1 MSNIN
6 NIDEVIENIIN
17 HFDEG
22 WKQSKEIKTALEI
35 LKKEKATFKNANDLA
50 KEVGNIL
57 SKVFEKDIKS
67 DMLYNKKM
75 YQEMAEKLVNA
86 SLKKA
91 HEVITD
97 YSTNV
102 LKNLNKTSK
111 ISGGVITPSFNQD
124 KANGIITRLVRD
136 DYDKIKWILDEP
148 VKTFCQS
155 IVDDTIRENV
165 NYHARLGL
173 RPVVRRVSSGKCCKW
188 CDKLVGTYSY
198 PDVPQDVYRR
208 HNHCNCIVEYFPGD
222 GKKQDVWTKK
232 KAWAKKLKK
241 SENNDRI
248 EKRRNVE
255 KLPLRMNLR
264 LFSEKDVKKQKI
276 SQLEKGIKNLE
287 RQIEEHKE
295 KIKNPEKFYSD
306 WNDVSIEI
314 RRGRLRHWKKEISNF
329 EKSIH
334 ERKKE
339 IRRKNE
345 KI

>member
-22 WKQSKEIKTALEI
+22 WKQSKEIKTALKV
-35 LKKEKATFKNANDLA
+35 LKENKATFKNANNLA

-57 SKVFEKDIKS
+57 SEVFKDTIKS
-67 DMLYNKKM
+67 DMIYNKKM

-102 LKNLNKTSK
+102 MKNLNKTSK

-165 NYHARLGL
+165 NHHARLGL
-173 RPVVRRVSSGKCCKW
+173 KPVVRRVSNGKCCKW

-208 HNHCNCIVEYFPGD
+208 HNRCNCIVEYFPGD

-232 KAWAKKLKK
+232 KTWAKKLKK
-241 SENNDRI
+241 DENNDKI

-255 KLPLRMNLR
+255 KPSLRINLQ

-287 RQIEEHKE
+287 KQIEEHKD

>member
-22 WKQSKEIKTALEI
+22 WKQSKEIKAALKV
-35 LKKEKATFKNANDLA
+35 LKENKATFKNANDLA

-57 SKVFEKDIKS
+57 SEVFKDTIKS
-67 DMLYNKKM
+67 DMIYNKKM

-102 LKNLNKTSK
+102 MKNLNKTSK

-188 CDKLVGTYSY
+188 CDKLVGTYNY

-208 HNHCNCIVEYFPGD
+208 HNRCNCIVEYFPGD

-232 KAWAKKLKK
+232 KTWAKKLKK
-241 SENNDRI
+241 DENNDKI

-255 KLPLRMNLR
+255 KTSLRINLQ

-287 RQIEEHKE
+287 KQIEEHKE